1 MDERRAI
8 IQFGMFGAALLFIKL
23 LLRGDAMAK
32 PPIVSEHSDD
42 TLTKRP
48 TTGRST
54 GPGFS
59 ITWEGSTTPDAASPA
74 DVLKAALARM
84 QHLQRTAVGSDRN
97 ARALWNVKQAIDVLE
112 GTEVVD
118 GGVDGS
124 GAGFSKKE
132 D

>member
-1 MDERRAI
+1 MIR
-8 IQFGMFGAALLFIKL
+8 FGLLASTLVFFKFAF
-23 LLRGDAMAK
+23 RGEDFAMSK
-32 PPIVSEHSDD
+32 PPILSEHTDD
-42 TLTKRP
+42 ENRRP
-48 TTGRST
+48 KTGRVT

-59 ITWEGSTTPDAASPA
+59 ITWEGSLTPDAAAPA
-74 DVLKAALARM
+74 DVLKATLLRM
-84 QHLQRTAVGSDRN
+84 QHLQSTAAGSDRN

-124 GAGFSKKE
+124 GAGFQKK